1 MKNNMGQ
8 LNTMRNNM
16 NQHNYLP
23 SSNQTH
29 GEEYSIDLS
38 KNNASSIR
46 KIAREE
52 AKVKGGNTPATMI
65 RDQSQMRDISQDN
78 NSRN

>member
-1 MKNNMGQ
+1 MKN
-8 LNTMRNNM
+8 TMN
-16 NQHNYLP
+16 HNYFP
-23 SSNQTH
+23 SSSNNASH

-52 AKVKGGNTPATMI
+52 AKIKGGGNGQHVGAMI
-65 RDQSQMRDISQDN
+65 RDQS
-78 NSRN
+78 

>member
-16 NQHNYLP
+16 NHSYLP

-52 AKVKGGNTPATMI
+52 AKVKGANTTATII
-65 RDQSQMRDISQDN
+65 RDQS
-78 NSRN
+78 

>member
-1 MKNNMGQ
+1 MGQ
-8 LNTMRNNM
+8 LNTMRNQM
-16 NQHNYLP
+16 HSNYFP
-23 SSNQTH
+23 SSSHNIH

-52 AKVKGGNTPATMI
+52 AKVKGSGGSGGGSAAG
-65 RDQSQMRDISQDN
+65 
-78 NSRN
+78 